1 MRFLIISF
9 SFLIL
14 SCGNNVSKKK
24 VENQKNKIIEWG
36 RECNNYIEMLEK
48 ISQIEKM
55 INQNKSNI
63 DDYQISK
70 IIEDHLKFKSEIR
83 DLIEKKNLLDYF
95 GRSYEKM
102 DLFYNKFNTMIYK
115 IIGNKEKLEMYEF
128 ERVWF
133 LPKTNETNYMGYDK
147 ICNIQLED

>member
-1 MRFLIISF
+1 MRFLIIPF

-24 VENQKNKIIEWG
+24 VENQKNKIIEWE

-48 ISQIEKM
+48 ISQMEKM
-55 INQNKSNI
+55 INENKS
-63 DDYQISK
+63 K
-70 IIEDHLKFKSEIR
+70 IEDMKINEILEDNQKLKSQIMDIIKNN
-83 DLIEKKNLLDYF
+83 NLLDTF
-95 GRSYEKM
+95 GRSYDKM
-102 DLFYNKFNTMIYK
+102 DLFYNNFNMLIYK
-115 IIGNKEKLEMYEF
+115 IIGDKDKLEMYKF

-133 LPKTNETNYMGYDK
+133 LPSGKETNYMGYDK